1 MTDYARDERQQL
13 ADLLLQ
19 VGPEQP
25 TVCTGW
31 TTRDLA
37 AHLVVRDRRIDAMA
51 GVLISPLA
59 AHGEKVRQDK
69 ARLAYE
75 KIVAEVRRPPWWSP
89 VSNKVT
95 DEPANLLEFFIHH
108 EDVRRAQPQWEPREL
123 SPGEHAALWRSA
135 RLTARLGLRKLK
147 IPLLVRSMEFPD
159 LEIGTSET
167 QPPRAM
173 LQGEPG
179 EIALFVSGRQRVA
192 RVEIRGQD
200 DAAEMIRTA
209 RLGM

>member
-1 MTDYARDERQQL
+1 MTDYARGERRQL

-19 VGPEQP
+19 AGPDQP
-25 TVCTGW
+25 TVCAGW

-37 AHLVVRDRRIDAMA
+37 AHLVVRDRRPDAMA
-51 GVLISPLA
+51 GMLIPPLA
-59 AHGEKVRQDK
+59 AYGEKVRQDK
-69 ARLAYE
+69 TTLAYE
-75 KIVAEVRRPPWWSP
+75 QIVAEVRRPPWWSLA
-89 VSNKVT
+89 SSKVV

-123 SPGEHAALWRSA
+123 SPGEHAALWKATRFA
-135 RLTARLGLRKLK
+135 ARLGLRKLK
-147 IPLLVRSMEFPD
+147 IPILVRSMDFPD

-167 QPPRAM
+167 EPPRAM

-192 RVEIRGQD
+192 RVEVRGQD
-200 DAAEMIRTA
+200 DAAELIRQA
-209 RLGM
+209 RLGR